1 MIILGI
7 ETSCDETAASV
18 VELRAPQRSRSSAPD
33 EVRLQKGAHVLSSV
47 IASQVDIHALT
58 GGVVPEVA
66 SRAHVEQIISV
77 IDKAFK
83 DAEVTPR
90 QIDAIAVTAYPG
102 LIGSLLVGVNTAKSL
117 ALAWGK
123 PLIPVNHLEGHIYAN
138 FISDKIRENTNYKT
152 QNTNKLQIQN
162 FNLNATPFE
171 FPAIILLV
179 SGGHTSLILMK
190 DHGQYQTLGETLDD
204 AAGEAFD
211 KVARILGL
219 GYPGGPSVSRYADEY
234 RKKLHKTQTSQNTN
248 KSQIQN
254 PKLNTQHSTLNTG
267 LTFPR
272 PMLDSKDLN
281 FSFSGL
287 KTAVLYAWQR
297 ESGGRS
303 SESVADGGATSAEA
317 RKGSFAYEFEEAAT
331 DVLVAKT
338 IRAAQKYKAKTIS
351 IAGGVAAN
359 KRLREKMAITL
370 GELRCPSSSGFD
382 VGHPNL
388 VLPPLKYCGDNAT
401 MVATCALFQL
411 TKKPIKQLSKMNF
424 EVASSKNL

>member
-1 MIILGI
+1 MKILGI
-7 ETSCDETAASV
+7 ETSCDETAAAV
-18 VELRAPQRSRSSAPD
+18 VELQSEIKNPQSAIILSNVVSS
-33 EVRLQKGAHVLSSV
+33 Q
-47 IASQVDIHALT
+47 IDIHALT

-66 SRAHVEQIISV
+66 SRAHVEKIISV
-77 IDKAFK
+77 AERALK
-83 DAEVTPR
+83 DAKVTPS

-138 FISDKIRENTNYKT
+138 FVCEISNLKT
-152 QNTNKLQIQN
+152 QISNKSKIQN
-162 FNLNATPFE
+162 LKLDAKRSTLNANNFE

-211 KVARILGL
+211 KVAKILGL
-219 GYPGGPSVSRYADEY
+219 PYPGGPVVSAEAEKYREKLQIADCSLPAGEAG
-234 RKKLHKTQTSQNTN
+234 L
-248 KSQIQN
+248 QIEN
-254 PKLNTQHSTLNTG
+254 PKSEILNHKSPIVL
-267 LTFPR
+267 PR
-272 PMLDSKDLN
+272 PMLDSNDFN

-297 ESGGRS
+297 ESGGLS
-303 SESVADGGATSAEA
+303 SGFAGGETSTEA
-317 RKGSFAYEFEEAAT
+317 RKRMFAYEFEEAAT

-338 IRAAQKYKAKTIS
+338 IKAAQKYKAKTIS

-359 KRLREKMAITL
+359 KRLREKMRLEIRQL
-370 GELRCPSSSGFD
+370 I
-382 VGHPNL
+382 PNTQYL
-388 VLPPLKYCGDNAT
+388 IPDTIYCGDNAV
-401 MVATCALFQL
+401 MIATCAAFQL
-411 TKKPIKQLSKMNF
+411 TKKTTKQLSKMNF
-424 EVASSKNL
+424 EAASSNNL